1 MITNTRKWQLMV
13 CLVSL
18 LFLGGCNS
26 DDDGSDSSG
35 SGGGGGT
42 VVIDTDGDGIPDNE
56 DSCPDTV
63 NDGVDVD
70 ADGIDDACDT
80 DIAGDDDI
88 DNDTILNGDDNCP
101 AVANTDQANLDSDLL
116 GDACDTDRDG
126 DGFADQVENA
136 GVFSA
141 GGPDNCPLVN
151 NPTQS
156 DRDSDGTGDLCDVD
170 TDGDGVDDKVDNG
183 DDTFS
188 VKDPLDGTDPGDNCP
203 LEPNAAQTDTDGDG
217 EGDACES
224 DDPLNPTD
232 DDGDGVVTGDNCP
245 TVANPDQEDLDGDN
259 TGDACDVDQD
269 GDTVNDKAD
278 VTFIPLAVSAG
289 GDNCPSVANTDQ
301 ADTDGDELGDACDSV
316 IDNDEYECGIGG
328 QAFTPMLTS
337 DADIV
342 ATVDVDTSDCLTSLL
357 GLGSLTCSV
366 DNPQRIVGTPL
377 TDYATI
383 ANTGLLGILL
393 PSEIRVN
400 VSTTTGFAYPA
411 DNIVGVVF
419 EETPQ
424 LLQLDLIGG
433 DIGVRTLLNGE
444 LQEESAGG
452 VNADLDL
459 LGLSGVFDLNDRR
472 ILLLQTHK
480 RFDTVQIYST
490 STIVSALENIGVNAV
505 CASKTDVIFP

>member
-1 MITNTRKWQLMV
+1 MV

-18 LFLGGCNS
+18 MFLGGCES
-26 DDDGSDSSG
+26 DDSGSDSSG
-35 SGGGGGT
+35 TGDGGGGT
-42 VVIDTDGDGIPDNE
+42 VVIDTDNDGIPDNE
-56 DSCPDTV
+56 DSCPTV
-63 NDGVDVD
+63 INSGVDVD

-141 GGPDNCPLVN
+141 GGPDNCPLIN

-156 DRDSDGTGDLCDVD
+156 DRDTDSIGDLCDVD
-170 TDGDGVDDKVDNG
+170 ADGDTVDDKVDNG
-183 DDTFS
+183 DGTFS
-188 VKDPLDGTDPGDNCP
+188 VKDPLDATDPGDNCP
-203 LEPNAAQTDTDGDG
+203 LEANAAQTDTDGDG
-217 EGDACES
+217 EGDACETG
-224 DDPLNPTD
+224 DPLNPVD
-232 DDGDGVVTGDNCP
+232 EDEDGVVTGDNCP
-245 TVANPDQEDLDGDN
+245 TVPNADQSDLDADDVGDV
-259 TGDACDVDQD
+259 CDTDQD
-269 GDTVNDKAD
+269 GDTVNDKVD
-278 VTFIPLAVSAG
+278 VLFTSLPVALG
-289 GDNCPSVANTDQ
+289 GDNCPAVANTDQ
-301 ADTDGDELGDACDSV
+301 ADADGDDLGDACDLV
-316 IDNDEYECGIGG
+316 DDNAGYQCGVDG
-328 QAFTPMLTS
+328 QAYTPMLAS

-342 ATVDVDTSDCLTSLL
+342 ATVDVDTSGCLTSLL

-366 DNPQRIVGTPL
+366 DNPQRIVGLPL
-377 TDYATI
+377 TDFATLT
-383 ANTGLLGILL
+383 NTSLLGVLL
-393 PSEIRVN
+393 PSEVRIN
-400 VSTTTGFAYPA
+400 VSATTGFAYPA
-411 DNIVGVVF
+411 ANVVGIVF

-433 DIGVRTLLNGE
+433 DIGVRTFLNGE

-459 LGLSGVFDLNDRR
+459 FGLSGVFNLNEQRV
-472 ILLLQTHK
+472 LLLQTHE

-490 STIVSALENIGVNAV
+490 SSVASALENIGVNAV
-505 CASKTDVIFP
+505 CASKTDVVFP